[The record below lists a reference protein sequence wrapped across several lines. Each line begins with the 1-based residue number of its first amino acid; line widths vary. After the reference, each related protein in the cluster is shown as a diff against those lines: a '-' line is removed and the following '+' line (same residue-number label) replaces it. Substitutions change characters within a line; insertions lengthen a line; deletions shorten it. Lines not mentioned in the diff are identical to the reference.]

1 MSWTARR
8 SSTSATCAVSDVP
21 PIRTHIQDGPYLRL
35 IQQVKDA
42 YPDSVEAHLTGKQ
55 VSRLRKSIDSRPEI
69 IEATYRAGV
78 ATLWYIG
85 STRRT

>member
-21 PIRTHIQDGPYLRL
+21 PIRTPDSRYVHL

-55 VSRLRKSIDSRPEI
+55 VSRLRKSIDARPEI
-69 IEATYRAGV
+69 IEVTYRAGV